1 MSPVVQSIPL
11 ELIIVDDENQPRVE
25 QLDQAYINEL
35 ATIPDLWPPVVV
47 VAANGGRYIL
57 VDGFHRIGAA
67 QQVGMQLIPATVL
80 PMPADCDLLR
90 LGFELNAAHGKPL
103 TVADRKDYA
112 QRLLAA
118 GGSLSDRE
126 IGRRAGLHHET
137 VGALRRGGQSYAGA
151 TASRRP
157 GGLPSSVSLLDPL
170 RYSGATRAQKAT
182 AGYLKR
188 LAIALADPYEDELP
202 GWSDDPADVSLAIV
216 AAMGADRATQL
227 FENMAAD
234 ATFIV
239 DVCTTG
245 LHK

>member
-1 MSPVVQSIPL
+1 VSSTVTLPL
-11 ELIIVDDENQPRVE
+11 ELIIVDDENQPRIE

-35 ATIPDLWPPVVV
+35 AAIPDLWPPVVV
-47 VAANGGRYIL
+47 VAANGGHYIL
-57 VDGFHRIGAA
+57 VDGFHRISAA
-67 QQVGMQLIPATVL
+67 QQAGMQQISATVL

-118 GGSLSDRE
+118 EGSLSDRE

-137 VGALRRGGQSYAGA
+137 VGALRRGGQSNSA
-151 TASRRP
+151 TTAPRRP
-157 GGLPSSVSLLDPL
+157 GDLPSAVSLLDPL

-182 AGYLKR
+182 AGYVKR
-188 LAIALADPYEDELP
+188 LSVALADPYEDELP
-202 GWSDDPADVSLAIV
+202 GWSDDPADVALATV
-216 AAMGADRATQL
+216 AAMGANRATEL
-227 FENMAAD
+227 FEKMAAD

-239 DVCTTG
+239 DVCTAG